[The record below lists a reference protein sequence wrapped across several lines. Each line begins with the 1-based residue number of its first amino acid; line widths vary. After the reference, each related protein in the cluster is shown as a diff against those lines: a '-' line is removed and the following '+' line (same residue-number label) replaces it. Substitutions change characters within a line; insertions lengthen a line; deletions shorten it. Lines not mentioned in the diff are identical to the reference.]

1 MDVVKTTG
9 LTKHFKNVEAVSDLC
24 INVPA
29 GSLYGF
35 LGPNGAGKTT
45 TIKMLTGFLKPDAG
59 KYEIM
64 GEEVVFGDSAYMK
77 HIGFLP
83 DVPSYYN
90 YMSGKEFL
98 SMCAHF
104 HKADGSKVPGII
116 EKTGLGKFAARK
128 IGSYSRGM
136 KQRLGIAQALVN
148 DPAILI
154 LDEPVSAL
162 DPVGR
167 KEILD
172 MLASLKGSKT
182 IFFSTHILEDVERI
196 CSHAAIINEGKLL
209 LEGTIGDIKALGG
222 HGRIILSLES
232 SADILSEALSTAGW
246 VVDFS
251 FDGTSYVIEPTGY
264 EEAGRGV
271 PVLLQQ
277 TGAVLKGYEQ
287 ASATLEDIFVK
298 AVNNI

>member
-9 LTKHFKNVEAVSDLC
+9 LTKHFKNVAAVSELC

-59 KYEIM
+59 KFEIM
-64 GEEVVFGDSAYMK
+64 GESVDFGDSAYMK

-104 HKADGSKVPGII
+104 HKADGSNVPGII

-136 KQRLGIAQALVN
+136 KQRLGVAQTLVN

-196 CSHAAIINEGKLL
+196 CSHAAIINEGRLL
-209 LEGTIGDIKALGG
+209 HEGTIKDIKALGG
-222 HGRIILSLES
+222 HGRILLSLES
-232 SADILSEALSTAGW
+232 SADILSGALSTAGW

-251 FDGTSYVIEPTGY
+251 FDGTSYIIEPIGY
-264 EEAGRGV
+264 DEAGRGI

-277 TGAVLKGYEQ
+277 TGAVLKRYEQ

-298 AVNNI
+298 AVNSI